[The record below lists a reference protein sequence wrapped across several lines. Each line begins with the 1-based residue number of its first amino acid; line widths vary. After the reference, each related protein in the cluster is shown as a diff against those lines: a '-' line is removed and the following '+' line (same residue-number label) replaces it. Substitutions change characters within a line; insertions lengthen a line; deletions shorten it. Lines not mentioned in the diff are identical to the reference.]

1 MKRLSLFL
9 LALAVL
15 FAATGATAYAKPNF
29 SGEWKLDADKSNFGP
44 MPPPDRF
51 NLSVKHSDPDLEIT
65 TDQAGP
71 QGEDK
76 STAKYKTDGS
86 ESVNS
91 MRGTD
96 VKSKAGWDGDKLKIA
111 SKLDF
116 GGTEITLDQTWELS
130 GDGNTLTNTLKINS
144 PQGEFEIVYLLRK
157 Q

>member
-1 MKRLSLFL
+1 MKRLSLFV
-9 LALAVL
+9 LALVVL
-15 FAATGATAYAKPNF
+15 FAASSATAFAKPNF

-44 MPPPDRF
+44 MPPPDKF

-65 TDQAGP
+65 TDQAGA

-91 MRGTD
+91 MRGMD
-96 VKSKAGWDGDKLKIA
+96 VKSKASWDGDKLKIA
-111 SKLDF
+111 AKLDV
-116 GGTEITLDQTWELS
+116 GGSEISLDQAWILS
-130 GDGNTLTNTLKINS
+130 EDGKTLTNTLKINS
-144 PQGEFEIVYLLRK
+144 PQGEFEIVYVLKK